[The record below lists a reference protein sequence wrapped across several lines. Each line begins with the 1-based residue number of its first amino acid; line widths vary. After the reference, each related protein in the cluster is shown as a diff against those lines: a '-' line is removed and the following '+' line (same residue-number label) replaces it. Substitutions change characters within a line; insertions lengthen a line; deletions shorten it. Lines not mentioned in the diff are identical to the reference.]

1 MGSRVGHGAT
11 LVQGNIQN
19 NGFVAGAAGW
29 QLTAAGNL
37 EANSGNFRGD
47 ITGSSGTFTGTL
59 SAATITGGTITGT
72 SINNGTGTFLVDTA
86 GNLTATSATITG
98 TVTSSNVTITGGTL
112 NIGGGAFQVTSGGV
126 VTATSITATGSITA
140 GSGSSVPATYF
151 ADGTIPA
158 GVVIS
163 MADAASVSIRSGDY
177 SVGSAGW
184 AIWGDGDAEF
194 NNVTARGELITATSG
209 NRIEIGTSGSGVQ
222 GMDFY
227 SGSTKT
233 GEISLTSEVMTFLG
247 GDSVLN
253 DSYIQVGTDPT
264 FGKDISLFAAS
275 GTPNDGDVKIQSE
288 SGILSFYQGGST
300 FASSL
305 DGLQIN
311 GSTHEWKSDSTI
323 DIDASTITLD
333 AATLNLDGSTTVAIK
348 DNGTNVGVFGT
359 AAVDIDATT
368 ITLDGTTINLDGTT
382 DVFIKDNGT
391 TYVNFDYLSNAA
403 RLQLQTSSPST
414 AQGSQIIMGYG
425 SSGASNNLQID
436 NYVISSNDYMR
447 IIGGSTVMG
456 RIRLD
461 TTMYSLSVTGR
472 SLEINSSGTIGTVT
486 SATRRKRAIVATN
499 RQDLAA
505 RAQSV
510 HAKTYEFNPDEMGE
524 LGEHLIGK
532 TFLSLMAE
540 DVHAAFPEA
549 TRNYVN
555 EDGSVDGYD
564 DHTIV
569 AILWE
574 RLAAAEEEIENLKV
588 NLI

>member
-1 MGSRVGHGAT
+1 MGSRVGHGST

-19 NGFVAGAAGW
+19 SGFVTGSSGW

-37 EANSGNFRGD
+37 EADSGNFRGS
-47 ITGSSGTFTGTL
+47 ITGSSGTFSGTV

-72 SINNGTGTFLVDTA
+72 SINNGAGTFQVDTA

-98 TVTSSNVTITGGTL
+98 TVTTSNVTITGGTL
-112 NIGGGAFQVTSGGV
+112 NIGSGAFQVTSGCV

-158 GVVIS
+158 GVVIG

-194 NNVTARGELITATSG
+194 NNIIARGTIKTASSGIRVEVGTTAVNRMDFYNSLDVQKGIILNIVDDLIVGAETGTGARIQFRDSG
-209 NRIEIGTSGSGVQ
+209 VGGHVYIYGSGSGS
-222 GMDFY
+222 DF
-227 SGSTKT
+227 G
-233 GEISLTSEVMTFLG
+233 VDVG
-247 GDSVLN
+247 GDIYL
-253 DSYIQVGTDPT
+253 DHGTADKV
-264 FGKDISLFAAS
+264 FFQEN
-275 GTPNDGDVKIQSE
+275 GTTYLEINETGTSDAIV
-288 SGILSFYQGGST
+288 T
-300 FASSL
+300 AT
-305 DGLQIN
+305 GL
-311 GSTHEWKSDSTI
+311 
-323 DIDASTITLD
+323 TLD
-333 AATLNLDGSTTVAIK
+333 TTTLNLDGSTAVNIK
-348 DNGTNVGVFGT
+348 DNGTDVGVFT
-359 AAVDIDATT
+359 TTAVDIDATT

-391 TYVNFDYLSNAA
+391 TYANFDYLTNAA
-403 RLQLQTSSPST
+403 RLQLHTSSPST
-414 AQGSQIIMGYG
+414 AQGAQIILEEG
-425 SSGASNNLQID
+425 SSGNLDTLQID
-436 NYVISSNDYMR
+436 NYVVSGNDYMR
-447 IIGGSTVMG
+447 IIGGGTVMG

-461 TTMYSLSVTGR
+461 SAMYGLAVTGR
-472 SLEINSSGTIGTVT
+472 SLEINSSGTLGTVT
-486 SATRRKRAIVATN
+486 SATRRKRAITVTN
-499 RQDLAA
+499 GQDLATRA
-505 RAQSV
+505 RSV
-510 HAKTYEFNPDEMGE
+510 HAKTYEWDPDEMGE
-524 LGEHLIGK
+524 VGEHLMGK

-555 EDGSVDGYD
+555 EDGTVDGYD

-574 RLAAAEEEIENLKV
+574 RLGAMEAEVEDLKSKT
-588 NLI
+588 LI